1 MVEQDYEI
9 KFHRYDGT
17 EPDPENFLTEF
28 TTLQGKYRTEGSVM
42 SKVISYF
49 FDALVALIDGDM
61 NFSNDNFRDAYT
73 NYTEASKMFQRFM
86 NSRNVKVRLD
96 MLADRLNHR
105 SKGNQ
110 KICESFLTSDLELKD
125 NLLLTALN
133 HYNDEVNVA
142 NDMGD
147 QMSSYAAFSR
157 ASLAQSQILL
167 FRGREQMEKNSSE
180 SKKNLLES
188 RLAIRQA
195 VFINLHLKK
204 YYEEIEEQLEDI
216 TRLRLLTKAENF
228 GDEATIQSENGEYD
242 ASMLSNKKAASF
254 YKRASAIATDG
265 SSRRFFLSSATILEA
280 SIKECEAHKN
290 LKQLDQPSDASESF
304 EEAAKYVD
312 KAIALMGRLGNE
324 VLVTNFRCQRDYYSA
339 MSSMAKAVAVFDEDK
354 YAEAMKLFREAEENF
369 DIITS
374 QSEELDN
381 EVLSRLSTESR
392 AEILGYITMCENLL

>member
-9 KFHRYDGT
+9 KFHTYDGN
-17 EPDPENFLTEF
+17 EPDPEKYLTQF
-28 TTLQGKYRTEGSVM
+28 TTLQANYRAEGSVM

-61 NFSNDNFRDAYT
+61 NFSNDSFRDAYA
-73 NYTEASKMFQRFM
+73 NYAEATKMFQRFS

-110 KICESFLTSDLELKD
+110 KVCESFLTSDLELKD
-125 NLLLTALN
+125 NLLLSALE

-142 NDMGD
+142 NEMGD

-167 FRGREQMEKNSSE
+167 FRGREQIEKNSSE

-195 VFINLHLKK
+195 VFINSHLKQ

-216 TRLRLLTKAENF
+216 TRLRLLSKAERF
-228 GDEATIQSENGEYD
+228 GDDATHQSENGEYD
-242 ASMLSNKKAASF
+242 EAMISNKKAASF

-265 SSRRFFLSSATILEA
+265 TSRRFLLSSATILEA
-280 SIKECEAHKN
+280 SIKESEANKN
-290 LKQLDQPSDASESF
+290 LKQLDNPSDASDNF
-304 EEAAKYVD
+304 EEAARFVD
-312 KAIALMGRLGNE
+312 KAIALMGRFGNE
-324 VLVTNFRCQRDYYSA
+324 DLVTNFKCQRDYYAA
-339 MSSMAKAVAVFDEDK
+339 MSSMSKAVAVFDEDN
-354 YAEAMKLFREAEENF
+354 YSEAMDLFKAAEENF
-369 DIITS
+369 DNISS
-374 QSEELDN
+374 QSEQLDN

>member
-1 MVEQDYEI
+1 MVDQEYEI
-9 KFHRYDGT
+9 KFHTYDGN
-17 EPDPENFLTEF
+17 ESDPENYLAEF
-28 TTLQGKYRTEGSVM
+28 TTLQGQYRNEGSVM

-49 FDALVALIDGDM
+49 FDGLVALIDGDM
-61 NFSNDNFRDAYT
+61 NFTNDNFRDAYA
-73 NYTEASKMFQRFM
+73 NYTDATKMFQRFM

-96 MLADRLNHR
+96 MLAERLNHR
-105 SKGNQ
+105 SKGNMRT
-110 KICESFLTSDLELKD
+110 CESFITSDLELKD

-142 NDMGD
+142 NEMGD

-167 FRGREQMEKNSSE
+167 FRGRDQIESNSSE

-195 VFINLHLKK
+195 VFINSTLKK

-216 TRLRLLTKAENF
+216 TRIRLLSKAETF

-242 ASMLSNKKAASF
+242 AAMISNKKAASF

-265 SSRRFFLSSATILEA
+265 TSRRFFLSSATILEA
-280 SIKECEAHKN
+280 SIKESEANKN
-290 LKQLDQPSDASESF
+290 LKQLDSPSDASDSF
-304 EEAAKYVD
+304 EDAARFVD

-324 VLVTNFRCQRDYYSA
+324 ELITNFRCQRDYYSA
-339 MSSMAKAVAVFDEDK
+339 MSSMAKAVAIFDDDR
-354 YAEAMKLFREAEENF
+354 YAEAMELFKEAVENF
-369 DIITS
+369 DNIAT
-374 QSEELDN
+374 QSEKLDN
-381 EVLSRLSTESR
+381 EVLTRLSHEGGS
-392 AEILGYITMCENLL
+392 EIRGYITMCENLL